1 MNKENF
7 FLNKYVLVTGASS
20 GIGFQVAKD
29 FLKLGARVS
38 AHYNENSSGA
48 KKLFKYSAKDK
59 CKIIQGDL
67 SNNEEVR
74 ELWSEHIKWSGNKI
88 DFLVNNAGYSRSI
101 EFEKLDEIE
110 WDKAMAVNVRA
121 PFLLSKFAMKIM
133 SKKKFGRIVNVS
145 SCGWLYGGGLQTIH
159 YSTSKG
165 ALEALTKALAK
176 IGSKNNVLVNT
187 IRPGATDT
195 NFHQKIGRKDTTERA
210 KLVPLGRLASPV
222 EISHAILF
230 LCSKL
235 SSYITNSSLDVRG
248 GE

>member
-1 MNKENF
+1 MSKENF

-29 FLKLGARVS
+29 FLKLGAKVS
-38 AHYNENSSGA
+38 AHYNENSLGI
-48 KKLFKYSAKDK
+48 KKLLKHSIKNN

-67 SNNEEVR
+67 SNTNDIKKLWR
-74 ELWSEHIKWSGNKI
+74 EHVNWSRNKI
-88 DFLVNNAGYSRSI
+88 DFLINNAGYSRSV
-101 EFEKLDEIE
+101 EFEKLNENE

-133 SKKKFGRIVNVS
+133 SKKKFGRIINVS
-145 SCGWLYGGGLQTIH
+145 SGGWLYGGGPQTIH

-176 IGSKNNVLVNT
+176 IGSKHQVLVNT

-195 NFHQKIGRKDTTERA
+195 SFHEKIGRKDTTQRA
-210 KLVPLGRLASPV
+210 KLVPLGRLASPA
-222 EISHAILF
+222 EISHAIVF